1 MFCIK
6 MSFSVVTHENLCSLN
21 SARTLKGRNF
31 EHNFIILMYG
41 KTHIW
46 FRVFRLAERRRRF
59 FHGNALRRLAFVTL
73 FIDRVSGPLTLEDEA
88 WQTELTHSVVFQYI
102 KTLSLVVGAVCH
114 ASIQKRFK
122 TYRVLFFRL
131 IRKIAKSDYWLR
143 DVRSSAWEQLGTH
156 WTDFDE
162 TWYLRGFFSKI
173 CLENSSLIKMRQG

>member
-1 MFCIK
+1 MF
-6 MSFSVVTHENLCSLN
+6 LN

-46 FRVFRLAERRRRF
+46 FRVFRLAERWRRF
-59 FHGNALRRLAFVTL
+59 FCGNSLRHWAFVTL

-102 KTLSLVVGAVCH
+102 KTLSLVCH
-114 ASIQKRFK
+114 TSVQKRFE
-122 TYRVLFFRL
+122 TYRVFFFRR

-143 DVRSSAWEQLGTH
+143 DVRSSAWNNSAPTGRSLTKLDI
-156 WTDFDE
+156 WV
-162 TWYLRGFFSKI
+162 FSP
-173 CLENSSLIKMRQG
+173 ENLPRKFKFN